1 MLVGILILSGFTWTL
16 YNDNQNQSKALEKKN
31 AEIETLNQRIRELF
45 LLEKLANLTKPA
57 QPRGESSGTQMGKS
71 YPMEFDYF
79 YPDYNP
85 IGTIITLYV
94 PKNGSIASLDLF
106 IDQFSS
112 PIRYPVSLTLQK
124 GDTWINQTWVK
135 VRTYTIVDNRNE
147 TITSVV
153 WQAPVIWSLN
163 TTELG
168 VYNTPQLSEGWYT
181 LSMFGPVQRIT
192 STWIPFGQTSTP
204 HPIHAL
210 HDVAKIDSYRVII
223 VVTVLSDGVQGFF
236 VASSDWFR

>member
-1 MLVGILILSGFTWTL
+1 M
-16 YNDNQNQSKALEKKN
+16 
-31 AEIETLNQRIRELF
+31 
-45 LLEKLANLTKPA
+45 
-57 QPRGESSGTQMGKS
+57 
-71 YPMEFDYF
+71 
-79 YPDYNP
+79 
-85 IGTIITLYV
+85 
-94 PKNGSIASLDLF
+94 
-106 IDQFSS
+106 
-112 PIRYPVSLTLQK
+112 QK
-124 GDTWINQTWVK
+124 GDAWINQTWVK
-135 VRTYTIVDNRNE
+135 VRTYTIVDNLNE

-163 TTELG
+163 TTESG